1 MSSITVS
8 VLAECPSMKQL
19 HLQMEEMNMLL
30 NASRQQF
37 NDRLLLVQRHA
48 EVAQQHARTLQL
60 GQLSAQQRREP
71 TRRLQCDL
79 SISIILIDA

>member
-30 NASRQQF
+30 NASRQQH
-37 NDRLLLVQRHA
+37 RGQA

-60 GQLSAQQRREP
+60 GQLSAQQCREP

-79 SISIILIDA
+79 SMSIISIDA